1 VLSVTEVRRLWP
13 EVLEEVKG
21 KRRFTWILLSQNAHV
36 TEVHNGTLVLSM
48 PNAGARDSFSKGGS
62 EDVLREALVVVL
74 GADLKIEAVVD
85 LGQSGIQAG
94 PARPAEPHPTP
105 PPQTTPQRAAAS
117 WDAPP
122 RPDVG
127 STDEQPVVASGRAP
141 DSPPTAPPADPETA
155 VRADPTPAPPSEPP
169 LREQARQRIRPT
181 RSIGARDEVTAD
193 DRDAIADRADR
204 DVEEGA
210 ASHTELLTRHLGAEI
225 IAEEGHGA

>member
-1 VLSVTEVRRLWP
+1 
-13 EVLEEVKG
+13 VLEEVKG
-21 KRRFTWILLSQNAHV
+21 KRRFTWILLSQNAQV

-85 LGQSGIQAG
+85 PGQSGIQSG
-94 PARPAEPHPTP
+94 PTRAAEPQPAP
-105 PPQTTPQRAAAS
+105 PAQPSPERAAAS

-122 RPDVG
+122 PPDVG
-127 STDEQPVVASGRAP
+127 STGEQVEPASGRATNR
-141 DSPPTAPPADPETA
+141 PTEYGAREQARGTTPSGGPETTAPADLTPTPPADPA
-155 VRADPTPAPPSEPP
+155 

-181 RSIGARDEVTAD
+181 RTGSGRDEAAAD

-225 IAEEGHGA
+225 IAEGEHGA